1 MENIKKALE
10 NWLNELNHF
19 SFKNYEELP
28 DIELYM
34 DQVVTF
40 LEKQLHIFQTSSL
53 DKQITSSMINNY
65 VKGEVVSAPIAKKY
79 NREHLAV
86 IEEIMTLKQVLTIAE
101 VKQILDERYKDS
113 PLKGDTFNAF
123 NKSNNEKIATTI
135 EEAFKHLNSIDDND
149 TKALI
154 NLALDFALSA
164 NAYINVAKR
173 ILFLTRIFDDE
184 KRAKESKEKET
195 KEKKPEEKDKEAK

>member
-1 MENIKKALE
+1 MDNIKKSLE
-10 NWLNELNHF
+10 HWLNELNHF

-40 LEKQLHIFQTSSL
+40 LEKQLGIFQTSSL

-79 NREHLAV
+79 NREHLAT
-86 IEEIMTLKQVLTIAE
+86 IEEVITLKQVLTIAE
-101 VKQILDERYKDS
+101 VKQILDERYKS
-113 PLKGDTFNAF
+113 SIEKGDIFNSF

-135 EEAFKHLNSIDDND
+135 EEAFKHLNNIDDND

-154 NLALDFALSA
+154 ELALDFALSA

-173 ILFLTRIFDDE
+173 ILFLTRVFE
-184 KRAKESKEKET
+184 QNNKVKESKEKEN
-195 KEKKPEEKDKEAK
+195 K

>member
-10 NWLNELNHF
+10 KWLNELNHF
-19 SFKNYEELP
+19 SFKDYEELP

-40 LEKQLHIFQTSSL
+40 LEKQLYIFQTSSL

-65 VKGEVVSAPIAKKY
+65 VKGEVVSAPISKKY
-79 NREHLAV
+79 NREHLAA
-86 IEEIMTLKQVLTIAE
+86 IEEVVTLKQVLTIAE

-113 PLKGDTFNAF
+113 VEKADIFNNF
-123 NKSNNEKIATTI
+123 NKTNNEKLSTTI
-135 EEAFKHLNSIDDND
+135 EEAFKHLNTIEDND

-154 NLALDFALSA
+154 ELALDFALSA

-173 ILFLTRIFDDE
+173 ILFLTRIYDQNN
-184 KRAKESKEKET
+184 KAKELKEKDKDKEKEQ
-195 KEKKPEEKDKEAK
+195 KENK